1 MNQTLTDIIERR
13 SCRAFDPNKKI
24 SEEVLHEVIN
34 AGLYAPTGRNLQ
46 QTLFIAVTQPKA
58 LKELSDLNRRIG
70 GWQEGFDPFYNAPC
84 AVIVI
89 APKDNVN
96 SVRDGSLG
104 LGYMM
109 LAAKALGL
117 ASCWINRAEEAFL
130 LPEGRRLL
138 DDLGIKGN
146 YIGIGNL
153 ALGYALKTDAPEK
166 KIKEGRVYFV
176 R

>member
-1 MNQTLTDIIERR
+1 MQL
-13 SCRAFDPNKKI
+13 AFCY
-24 SEEVLHEVIN
+24 
-34 AGLYAPTGRNLQ
+34 GLY
-46 QTLFIAVTQPKA
+46 FKEA
-58 LKELSDLNRRIG
+58 LR
-70 GWQEGFDPFYNAPC
+70 
-84 AVIVI
+84 
-89 APKDNVN
+89 
-96 SVRDGSLG
+96 
-104 LGYMM
+104 
-109 LAAKALGL
+109 L

-138 DDLGIKGN
+138 DDLGIKGD

>member
-1 MNQTLTDIIERR
+1 M
-13 SCRAFDPNKKI
+13 
-24 SEEVLHEVIN
+24 
-34 AGLYAPTGRNLQ
+34 
-46 QTLFIAVTQPKA
+46 
-58 LKELSDLNRRIG
+58 SDLNRRIG

-138 DDLGIKGN
+138 DDLGIKGD